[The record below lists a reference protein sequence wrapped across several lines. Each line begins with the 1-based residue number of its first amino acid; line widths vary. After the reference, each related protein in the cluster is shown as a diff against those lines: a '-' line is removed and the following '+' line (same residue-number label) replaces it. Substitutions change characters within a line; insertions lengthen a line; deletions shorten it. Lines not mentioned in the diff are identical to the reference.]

1 MKPLRVLVVDDSPFS
16 QKIMTGLLEKAG
28 FSVCGCADTGGQGLE
43 KYRELRPDV
52 VTMDMTLPDVDGLVC
67 SRDILLVD
75 PEAKIIMV
83 SSMKDEALMTNG
95 YAVGVK
101 GFIQKPPRGEELA
114 ALIHKV
120 CQKEEETLSWQ
131 EKYLGFFEQSLQEN
145 LLHMMG
151 LESAIA
157 TSLDEEPKFLSQGV
171 AVIIG
176 LTGKHQGR
184 VILDSSEDTAQQLT
198 RMVLGCDEASE
209 EDMLNGM
216 AELANIVSGN
226 GVSAV
231 NNAYRELELRLPQ
244 LSILSGRKINIVN
257 PKLDAYI
264 VTAQTPHGSIRMS
277 VGFAG
282 GK

>member
-1 MKPLRVLVVDDSPFS
+1 MKPLRILVVDDSPFS
-16 QKIMTGLLEKAG
+16 QKIMTGLLQKAG
-28 FSVCGCADTGGQGLE
+28 FSVCGCADTGSQGLE

-52 VTMDMTLPDVDGLVC
+52 VTMDMTLPDMDGLEC
-67 SRDILLVD
+67 SKGILLLE
-75 PEAKIIMV
+75 PTAKVIMV
-83 SSMKDEALMTNG
+83 SAMKDEALMTNG
-95 YAVGVK
+95 YSAGVK

-120 CQKEEETLSWQ
+120 CQDEEETSWSQ
-131 EKYLGFFEQSLQEN
+131 KYLAYFEQSLQEN
-145 LLHMMG
+145 LSYMVG
-151 LESAIA
+151 VESAMN
-157 TSLDEEPKFLSQGV
+157 TELDEESKFLSQGV

-176 LTGKHQGR
+176 LTGKNQGR

-198 RMVLGCDEASE
+198 RMILGCEEVSE

-231 NNAYRELELRLPQ
+231 NNAYRELELRLTPP
-244 LSILSGRKINIVN
+244 SILSGRKINIVN

-264 VTAQTPHGSIRMS
+264 VTAQTPHGAIRMS